1 MGNNQS
7 SNSDV
12 EKCCR
17 VLCWGT
23 PPAAKDDGEW
33 FGELPRDKKRRKSK
47 RSRSQKNLDKM
58 PVVPEVSVHTYVTF
72 IWYIKFTSYY
82 AHVFVTRICRRV
94 MYAPIL

>member
-58 PVVPEVSVHTYVTF
+58 PVVPEVSVH
-72 IWYIKFTSYY
+72 IICYIYLVHVKVHNYLMFLL
-82 AHVFVTRICRRV
+82 HVFVGE
-94 MYAPIL
+94 

>member
-58 PVVPEVSVHTYVTF
+58 PVVPEVSVHIIVTF
-72 IWYIKFTSYY
+72 IWY
-82 AHVFVTRICRRV
+82 
-94 MYAPIL
+94 M

>member
-1 MGNNQS
+1 MVSTLLFGSMGNNQS

-72 IWYIKFTSYY
+72 IWY
-82 AHVFVTRICRRV
+82 
-94 MYAPIL
+94 M